1 MHKTPFQV
9 NVLEK
14 NGTFTL
20 CRIKDK
26 SAAKMLLGGIF
37 MRFPAG
43 SLSFQ
48 GKSADFDRCSGGC

>member
-1 MHKTPFQV
+1 MFWKKTALLPYA
-9 NVLEK
+9 ESK
-14 NGTFTL
+14 
-20 CRIKDK
+20 IKVPQ
-26 SAAKMLLGGIF
+26 KMLLGGIF